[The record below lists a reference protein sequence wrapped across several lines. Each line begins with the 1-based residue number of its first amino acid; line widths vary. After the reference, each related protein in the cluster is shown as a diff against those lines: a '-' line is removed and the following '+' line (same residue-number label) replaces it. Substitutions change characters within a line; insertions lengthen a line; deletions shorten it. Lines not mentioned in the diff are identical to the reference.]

1 MPIPA
6 CTPVSKKVTFWQ
18 KKALKGIPKWALSGF
33 PFGKILIISTV
44 IMEIAQKIKLP
55 NLVNKT
61 NIPVG
66 GQPILVNFELPAK
79 LLNNCRQIFQP
90 RYIYLQDK

>member
-1 MPIPA
+1 MI
-6 CTPVSKKVTFWQ
+6 K
-18 KKALKGIPKWALSGF
+18 
-33 PFGKILIISTV
+33 
-44 IMEIAQKIKLP
+44 EIAKKIKLP
-55 NLVNKT
+55 NLVNET

-90 RYIYLQDK
+90 RGIYLQDK